1 MILKTEIDA
10 LDIVVLEGGGTA
22 VGDWAREHGFFL
34 PPDAPEVLDFYAER
48 SPIFMTVRFDASRAA
63 EQGLGAG
70 DGTPVHVVIPT
81 TNPWVPLRIL
91 GLGAGAEAPV
101 EADVYL
107 LTDLEPA
114 TLPAPLSPG
123 LATRLPQ
130 GVRPGLVLERSEPA
144 SPTLLTDLRSDKG
157 MDWLPSSGMWLSY
170 LRVDAK
176 AGDLDYDL
184 AIDASG
190 AGQPS
195 PVAAGLGLE
204 AAADPAG
211 DALVRTGD
219 LDRDRRARAAGRGGR
234 SRASPDR
241 TPGGLRPAMRRG
253 LLAVALVAL
262 AACAPA
268 SASPSV
274 RTVAIGIHYSAFS
287 LDTIDVEPGE
297 TVRFVVTNTDP
308 IDHEFIIGDRAV
320 QVAHELGTEAFHPPR
335 PGEITIPAGET
346 VSTTF
351 TFGERDLLFGCHLP
365 GHYVYGMRGTI
376 EVA

>member
-63 EQGLGAG
+63 EQGLGTG

-123 LATRLPQ
+123 LAARLPE

-157 MDWLPSSGMWLSY
+157 MDWLPSSGVWLSY
-170 LRVDAK
+170 LRVDAN
-176 AGDLDYDL
+176 AGDLDFDL

-195 PVAAGLGLE
+195 PVAAGLGPE
-204 AAADPAG
+204 AAAAPSGSPSFAPAIWTAIAVL
-211 DALVRTGD
+211 ALLGVVGVHE
-219 LDRDRRARAAGRGGR
+219 RRRIG
-234 SRASPDR
+234 
-241 TPGGLRPAMRRG
+241 RPA
-253 LLAVALVAL
+253 V
-262 AACAPA
+262 
-268 SASPSV
+268 
-274 RTVAIGIHYSAFS
+274 
-287 LDTIDVEPGE
+287 
-297 TVRFVVTNTDP
+297 
-308 IDHEFIIGDRAV
+308 
-320 QVAHELGTEAFHPPR
+320 
-335 PGEITIPAGET
+335 
-346 VSTTF
+346 
-351 TFGERDLLFGCHLP
+351 
-365 GHYVYGMRGTI
+365 
-376 EVA
+376 

>member
-1 MILKTEIDA
+1 MIRGGDWTLQRLVQETQPQPETFALAATAAGAAEDRAKVILKTEIDA
-10 LDIVVLEGGGTA
+10 LDIVVLEGGGSA

-144 SPTLLTDLRSDKG
+144 SRTLLTDLRSDKG
-157 MDWLPSSGMWLSY
+157 MDWLPSDGMWLSY
-170 LRVDAK
+170 LRVDAN

-195 PVAAGLGLE
+195 PVAAGLRVE
-204 AAADPAG
+204 AADPAAMPSFG
-211 DALVRTGD
+211 PAIWTAIAVLVLLGV
-219 LDRDRRARAAGRGGR
+219 AGGR
-234 SRASPDR
+234 ERRR
-241 TPGGLRPAMRRG
+241 TRRPA
-253 LLAVALVAL
+253 V
-262 AACAPA
+262 
-268 SASPSV
+268 
-274 RTVAIGIHYSAFS
+274 
-287 LDTIDVEPGE
+287 
-297 TVRFVVTNTDP
+297 
-308 IDHEFIIGDRAV
+308 
-320 QVAHELGTEAFHPPR
+320 
-335 PGEITIPAGET
+335 
-346 VSTTF
+346 
-351 TFGERDLLFGCHLP
+351 
-365 GHYVYGMRGTI
+365 
-376 EVA
+376 